1 MNFLKEFIIKVNNKI
16 VYILLVLEIFYTAF
30 I

>member
-1 MNFLKEFIIKVNNKI
+1 VDFLEGLIIKVNNKI
-16 VYILLVLEIFYTAF
+16 IRVLLILEIFYIIF

>member
-1 MNFLKEFIIKVNNKI
+1 MNFLEGLIIKVNNKI
-16 VYILLVLEIFYTAF
+16 IRVLLVLEVFYIIF

>member
-1 MNFLKEFIIKVNNKI
+1 VDFLEGLIIKVNNKI
-16 VYILLVLEIFYTAF
+16 VRVLLVLEVFYTTF

>member
-1 MNFLKEFIIKVNNKI
+1 MDFLERLIIKVNNKI
-16 VYILLVLEIFYTAF
+16 IRVLLVLEIFYITF

>member
-1 MNFLKEFIIKVNNKI
+1 VDFLENFIIKINNKI
-16 VYILLVLEIFYTAF
+16 IRVLLVLEVFYIIF

>member
-1 MNFLKEFIIKVNNKI
+1 MDFLENLIIKVNNKI
-16 VYILLVLEIFYTAF
+16 IRILLVLEVFYTIF

>member
-1 MNFLKEFIIKVNNKI
+1 VDFLEGLIIKVNNKI
-16 VYILLVLEIFYTAF
+16 VRVLLVLEVFYIIF